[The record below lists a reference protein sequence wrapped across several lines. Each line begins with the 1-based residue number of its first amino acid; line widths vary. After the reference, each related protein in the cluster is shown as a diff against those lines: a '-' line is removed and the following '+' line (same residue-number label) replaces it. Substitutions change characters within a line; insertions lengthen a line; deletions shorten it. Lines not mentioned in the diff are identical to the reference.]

1 MSEPDDVI
9 AGRYRLLDQVGR
21 GGMGAVWRARDELL
35 ERDVA
40 VKQLHVEPEPLA
52 PEKREVRHQRAMRE
66 ARITARLH
74 HQHAVPVFDA
84 VEHEGRPFLIM
95 QYFPSRS
102 LQEVLAEHGT
112 LPAAV
117 VARIGAEVASALAAA
132 HRVGVIHRDV
142 KPGNV
147 LLAGDGTSK
156 ITDFGIAHVVGD
168 ITLTSRGVITG
179 TPAYLAPE
187 VARGERSSEAS
198 DVFSLG
204 ATVYRALEGHPPFP
218 PQENQLALL
227 HRVGSGVITPPER
240 AGELTPLL
248 LRMLAP
254 DPSARPSMDEVASL
268 LREPPGGVAAA
279 VPPPPAVLPRSET
292 DPAQPGGG
300 AKQKGTEQEGTD
312 QKGTEQEGDT
322 TTLTLTL
329 GRTAALPAAAPEGA
343 AADTVASASA
353 ELGETPDGGGDD
365 RRWGRALAVLALAVT
380 LAAVILLVDRRSPQ
394 DEASVPDQPSASA
407 PTSSSTSP
415 PTSAQTSAPAG
426 SGPAATAVATAP
438 PASDA
443 TTAVPG
449 GAASS
454 PPSAAAPTT
463 AAPTSA
469 PAAIV
474 GPGPGPGSTA
484 RQAEEAIRR
493 YYQLLPADTDA
504 GWALLTERYRRTT
517 ARNRATYD
525 AFWRSIEQVSVTDA
539 EGSASGSV
547 TATITYAFTDG
558 RTFVERTS
566 YQLVSEDAV
575 LKIDRSTVLSSSQR

>member
-1 MSEPDDVI
+1 MSEPDHVI

-132 HRVGVIHRDV
+132 HSVGVIHRDV

-292 DPAQPGGG
+292 DPARPGGG
-300 AKQKGTEQEGTD
+300 AEQGTEQEGTE

-353 ELGETPDGGGDD
+353 EPGETPDGGGDD

-380 LAAVILLVDRRSPQ
+380 LAAVILLVDRRSPP

-525 AFWRSIEQVSVTDA
+525 AFWRSIEQVSVTDT